1 MNTNYQS
8 KISQKTIPLEI
19 TATELNSLHSDLTTL
34 LILATLKNF
43 STKEYPLK
51 SSEIHSRMQELYG
64 SYVKDLKSVKR
75 KLNALEYLTSI
86 LDHSELLDSDTSLY
100 EPEENIKRDLTN
112 EFTLNGNIAYILRQ
126 TCNGI
131 LRTVQEKEGKLKK
144 YYFEPLLMDSH
155 LDMLSSSVIS
165 NQYLSDEERNYM
177 LNAISSLAPFSQN
190 QNNDT
195 AFHLN
200 ESLSWPELCSPET
213 VKPFATDNPS
223 FALLERINLLYQAVT
238 KGYKVAIKYGIY
250 KREYGKKTPI
260 LTSKEKEL
268 ELHPYALLFNNG
280 RHYLIATQSTHKDPG
295 HFRVDRI
302 YHVKFLPDPDDARI
316 PAKRNPLPDSLRPYF
331 KGETF
336 LQEKYTKTYP
346 LMTIYH
352 EINIINA
359 TLQGNDRALNI
370 LIDYLGKNNLRII
383 SDPKDSN
390 LEYRITVNAQ
400 YEALVNL
407 CAQQHSL
414 ITVISPR
421 NLIEDVTSKLKESLE
436 KYIKN

>member
-1 MNTNYQS
+1 MNTNYHSQ
-8 KISQKTIPLEI
+8 IPQKTIPLEI

-43 STKEYPLK
+43 STKENPLK
-51 SSEIHSRMQELYG
+51 SSEIYSRMKDLYG
-64 SYVKDLKSVKR
+64 SYIKDLKSIKR

-86 LDHSELLDSDTSLY
+86 LDHPELLDSDTSVY
-100 EPEENIKRDLTN
+100 KPEENNKKDLTN
-112 EFTLNGNIAYILRQ
+112 EFTLNWSMAYILRQ
-126 TCNGI
+126 TCSGI
-131 LRTVQEKEGKLKK
+131 LRTVPQKEGKHKK

-165 NQYLSDEERNYM
+165 NQYLSDEEKDYM

-190 QNNDT
+190 QHKYT
-195 AFHLN
+195 TFYPN
-200 ESLSWPELCSPET
+200 EPLSWPELCSHEPL
-213 VKPFATDNPS
+213 KPFTTDHPS
-223 FALLERINLLYQAVT
+223 FVLLKHINLLYQAVT
-238 KGYKVAIKYGIY
+238 KGYKIAIKYGTY

-280 RHYLIATQSTHKDPG
+280 KHYLIATQTTHKDPG

-302 YHVKFLPDPDDARI
+302 CDIKLLPDSDDARI
-316 PAKRNPLPDSLRPYF
+316 PAKRNPLPDSLKPYF
-331 KGETF
+331 EGTTF

-352 EINIINA
+352 EINIVNA

-370 LIDYLGKNNLRII
+370 LVDHFGKDNLYII
-383 SDPKDSN
+383 SDPKDSS

-400 YEALVNL
+400 YEALVNV

-414 ITVISPR
+414 ITIISPH

-436 KYIKN
+436 KYLKN